1 MNDGAPNESRTRV
14 SGLKGQRPGPLD
26 DGSKSAS
33 LMPCGNEPLFE
44 TEAVDFSASRTM
56 RAQTRVCSPDVLA
69 PDIEPKTPEQRTDE
83 LLQHLIEGRYQF
95 PVDVGPARRAF
106 LERVESLRHVDR
118 EPCHRCGHADWFV
131 PEHHAYKVCKVCR
144 STEMLGR

>member
-1 MNDGAPNESRTRV
+1 MAMNTEQTEVERMDYIDSERRPQRDLRFCQTNLSADGEQPNLTNTLVR
-14 SGLKGQRPGPLD
+14 
-26 DGSKSAS
+26 
-33 LMPCGNEPLFE
+33 
-44 TEAVDFSASRTM
+44 
-56 RAQTRVCSPDVLA
+56 
-69 PDIEPKTPEQRTDE
+69 TPEQRADE

-131 PEHHAYKVCKVCR
+131 PEHRAYKVCKVCR
-144 STEMLGR
+144 STEMLSR